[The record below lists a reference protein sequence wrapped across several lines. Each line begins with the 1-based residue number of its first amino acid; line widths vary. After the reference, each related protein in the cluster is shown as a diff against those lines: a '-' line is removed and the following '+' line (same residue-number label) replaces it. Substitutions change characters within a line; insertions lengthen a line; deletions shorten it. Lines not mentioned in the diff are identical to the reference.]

1 MMQTQT
7 QQHHQHHQYYERQQ
21 AADFGPAR
29 GIGPGQGH
37 TLPGSGV
44 GNGGGSGGGQT
55 KRGLFGISTRHV
67 TAEPA
72 GVVPPLSHTAAGIHS
87 MTETSNRGG
96 MEQQDDFPDDSSIFT
111 TDMSGL
117 RRKGSTKT
125 QSGVNNNNSHTKHQT
140 SFTPP
145 PAATSTPSAG
155 SRIAQFFGGGRDK
168 SSNRDKSAGDK
179 KNAQR
184 PSTTDT
190 NAGGPPPPFGQTKAM
205 TQGQGINVRVEADN
219 GTLIYDNHHD
229 KFMPRPSDASF
240 DPTMA
245 MDVQQIDNNRG
256 NNALLQPSSGNGGGY
271 TNRLRTASGPAA
283 SQHAMDAQNIN
294 HPAPTGKTT
303 TNRPF
308 GFGSSKPRQPSQP
321 LSSSNGGTGPQSRS
335 GGPFKHQNQN
345 HNQHPQTT
353 AYNGGQEYPRTKAE
367 RNFRFTWEANPGIVD
382 GKHLMGFG
390 GDFGRKRVKTDL
402 RMDGTGKVLDARGA
416 TEVKRL
422 PYVMGYER
430 SVLDW

>member
-7 QQHHQHHQYYERQQ
+7 QHHQQHHHQYYERQQ

-29 GIGPGQGH
+29 GIGQGQGH

-44 GNGGGSGGGQT
+44 GNVGGSGGGQT
-55 KRGLFGISTRHV
+55 KRGLFGISSRHV
-67 TAEPA
+67 NVEPA
-72 GVVPPLSHTAAGIHS
+72 GVVPPLSHTAAGIHER
-87 MTETSNRGG
+87 MNETSNRGG

-125 QSGVNNNNSHTKHQT
+125 QSGVNNNSHAKHQT
-140 SFTPP
+140 SFPP
-145 PAATSTPSAG
+145 PPTTTSTPSAG

-168 SSNRDKSAGDK
+168 SSNRDKSAGGK

-190 NAGGPPPPFGQTKAM
+190 NAGGPPPPFGQTRAT

-219 GTLIYDNHHD
+219 GTLIYDNHND

-256 NNALLQPSSGNGGGY
+256 NNTLLQPSSGNGGGY

-283 SQHAMDAQNIN
+283 SQHVMDQNIN
-294 HPAPTGKTT
+294 HPAPPGKTT

-321 LSSSNGGTGPQSRS
+321 LPSSNGGASPQSRS
-335 GGPFKHQNQN
+335 GAPWKNQ
-345 HNQHPQTT
+345 NQHPQTT

-402 RMDGTGKVLDARGA
+402 RMDGTGKILDARGA